1 MNKNDYQYSLS
12 LVVISGTTDL
22 ASRMGTNGLI
32 KQEKFTKITIT
43 NIVKCMKN
51 CDMISF
57 ALFTFRMFS
66 SHRFRL
72 VYFSYCDFSYFSL
85 SESWFCTLSL
95 GQIDG
100 SWFDHQRLLALLMF
114 PIGIQ
119 HETTMQAYTHIY
131 GKLIHLQNMP
141 LAKVH
146 VTKIHTKH
154 TITCLNGL
162 QTMTMC
168 LRLAR
173 MDCWWTSGTLW

>member
-1 MNKNDYQYSLS
+1 MNKNDKQYSLS
-12 LVVISGTTDL
+12 LVVIYGTTDL

-100 SWFDHQRLLALLMF
+100 SWFDHQRLWALLMF
-114 PIGIQ
+114 PIGIGDFS
-119 HETTMQAYTHIY
+119 TAYNYAAWDHNASIY
-131 GKLIHLQNMP
+131 AYIWK
-141 LAKVH
+141 
-146 VTKIHTKH
+146 TDTFTKH
-154 TITCLNGL
+154 ASCKGPCY
-162 QTMTMC
+162 Q
-168 LRLAR
+168 
-173 MDCWWTSGTLW
+173 DSH